1 MSASYRKERHAAD
14 EEWLDYARELGDG
27 PRRAE
32 LSAHLASGCTRC
44 ATTVGLWRDAVS
56 AGHRDRGYAPPD
68 AAVRQA
74 LGSFSLNRP
83 AKAKSWVA
91 TLVFDSFRETAP
103 APVRGASVAGPR
115 QLFYRAGRYAVRL
128 RAEEEQDTGRVSLVG
143 QVMDEQEP
151 GDFMPGVTVLVF
163 SGTEAIDRTLTNRLG
178 EFEFQGA
185 PSEAPL
191 QLAIG
196 LAGDGFLTVAVPIK
210 SEARER

>member
-1 MSASYRKERHAAD
+1 MSATFRKERHAAD

-32 LSAHLASGCTRC
+32 LSAHLASGCARC
-44 ATTVGLWRDAVS
+44 AATVSLWRDAVG
-56 AGHRDRGYAPPD
+56 AGRRDRDYSPPD

-74 LGSFSLNRP
+74 RGSFALVRP
-83 AKAKSWVA
+83 APARSWVA
-91 TLVFDSFRETAP
+91 TLVFDSDRETAA
-103 APVRGASVAGPR
+103 APVRSASQAGAR

-128 RAEEEQDTGRVSLVG
+128 RAEEESGTGRVSLVG
-143 QVMDEQEP
+143 QVMDEQGP
-151 GDFMPGVTVLVF
+151 GAFMPGVTVMVF

-185 PSEAPL
+185 PKEAPL

-196 LAGDGFLTVAVPIK
+196 LARDGFLTVAVPIK
-210 SEARER
+210 SETRER

>member
-1 MSASYRKERHAAD
+1 MSATYRKERHAAD

-44 ATTVGLWRDAVS
+44 TTTLGLWRDAVS
-56 AGHRDRGYAPPD
+56 AGRRDRDYSPPD

-74 LGSFSLNRP
+74 RGSFSLNRP

-103 APVRGASVAGPR
+103 APVRGTAGPGPR

-128 RAEEEQDTGRVSLVG
+128 RAEEEQGRVSIVG
-143 QVMDEQEP
+143 QVMDEQKP
-151 GDFMPGVTVLVF
+151 GDFMNGVTVMVF

-196 LAGDGFLTVAVPIK
+196 LARDGFLTVAVPIT
-210 SEARER
+210 SETRER

>member
-1 MSASYRKERHAAD
+1 MSATFRRERHAAD

-27 PRRAE
+27 SRRAE
-32 LSAHLASGCTRC
+32 LSAHLASGCARC

-56 AGHRDRGYAPPD
+56 AGRRDRDYTPPD

-74 LGSFSLNRP
+74 RGSFSLNRP
-83 AKAKSWVA
+83 ARAKSWVA
-91 TLVFDSFRETAP
+91 TLVFDSFREAAP
-103 APVRGASVAGPR
+103 APVRGTAGPGPR

-128 RAEEEQDTGRVSLVG
+128 RAEEQDAGRVSLIG
-143 QVMDEQEP
+143 QGMDEQKP

-210 SEARER
+210 SEARVR